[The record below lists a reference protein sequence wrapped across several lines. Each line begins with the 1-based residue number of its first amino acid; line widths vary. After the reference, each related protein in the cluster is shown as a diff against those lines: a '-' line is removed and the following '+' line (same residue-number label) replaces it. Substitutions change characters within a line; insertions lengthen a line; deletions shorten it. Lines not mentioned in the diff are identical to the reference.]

1 MKTPK
6 KHRHPKGDGLLWVAF
21 WQLMAFCMLILLIW
35 VNETMDLA
43 ALWFGAAP
51 GHPDVF
57 RGCVLTIAAIVVAII
72 AVGHAYVQ
80 QKRIIRGLLTVCSHC
95 HKVRVD
101 EKVWE
106 RVDDYI
112 TEHSMALISHG
123 LCPHCFEQ
131 MKEEV
136 EAIGRPNAPEAGK
149 KPTAP

>member
-1 MKTPK
+1 MATRR
-6 KHRHPKGDGLLWVAF
+6 KHRHPKADGLMLVAF

-35 VNETMDLA
+35 VNETLDLA
-43 ALWFGAAP
+43 ALWFGTMP
-51 GHPDVF
+51 GHPDIF
-57 RGCVLTIAAIVVAII
+57 RGCVLTIATIITAVIAI
-72 AVGHAYVQ
+72 GHAYIQ
-80 QKRIIRGLLTVCSHC
+80 QKRIIKGLLTVCSHC

-112 TEHSMALISHG
+112 TEHSLALISHG

-136 EAIGRPNAPEAGK
+136 ESISRGPSGAHDGQA
-149 KPTAP
+149 